1 MQLSKHQ
8 IMNRFNLAVKR
19 LLVLALFSLIGTPAI
34 AAEKPTSGQ
43 PAVASVAT
51 MSKSTTSK
59 STTSKSTDSS
69 PAPVEEELKVS
80 INQADAEELARA
92 LNGVGLKKAEA
103 IIRYREQN
111 GPFTQ
116 VEQLQEVPGIGPS
129 LVERN
134 RNRLKM

>member
-8 IMNRFNLAVKR
+8 IITRFNLAVKQ
-19 LLVLALFSLIGTPAI
+19 LFIKQLVVAALFSLMGTSAI
-34 AAEKPTSGQ
+34 AAEKPASGQ
-43 PAVASVAT
+43 PASASVAT
-51 MSKSTTSK
+51 TPKSTSG
-59 STTSKSTDSS
+59 TT
-69 PAPVEEELKVS
+69 APVEEELKVS